1 MEKPHSP
8 LPFWPFAAMGPRR
21 LINLSIV
28 GLTLFVVGLS
38 GAMTWQS
45 YRDYRANQQMVLAN
59 TMADHLLRAAG
70 TAATERGL
78 TSAAL
83 GIGRQAPPTIRNR
96 IGELRQQGDVE
107 WQVALASAEALKAA
121 NPNHAFSA
129 AIDAATRT
137 RHGLQEAR
145 GQVDRCLVESACT
158 LGGPEW
164 IEVGSAFI
172 EAAERLREG
181 IFLAVESPR
190 HVALLNRTMKRWAAV
205 ASENAGRERGILAW
219 HIGARQPLPEATL
232 EELKAYR
239 GVVNRTTREMIAFS
253 RRPDTDARIVDAV
266 QTMEAS
272 FLGEFEQLR
281 QQVYAAA
288 ERGNYPVDA
297 GQWVDAAARAIDT
310 LHAVSTVISQITGEY
325 ANRAM
330 RTAKWKM
337 GFQLIAALFALGF
350 AAISLTRVRQ
360 TANELFRQKE
370 MAEITL
376 NSIGDAV
383 ITTDADARVENLN
396 PVAEE
401 LTGWSTA
408 EARGHK
414 LDEVFHIVNG
424 LSREPEPN
432 PIEACLRERRV
443 VGLGTNT
450 VLIRRDGAEF
460 VVEDSAAPIFDR
472 DGVLAGAVMVFYDVS
487 LMHRIPHLL
496 SYHATHDALTG
507 LINRREFERRLSEL
521 LVQAKHTRQHH
532 ALAYLDL
539 DQFKLVNDTCGH
551 AVGDRLLCQITYLL
565 KEKVR
570 DSDTLARLGGDEFGL
585 LLENCPLERALQIT
599 EDLLATIRN
608 FRFVWQGH
616 SFDIGVSI
624 GLVPISEDSVTP
636 AEVLSEAD
644 AACFTAKEKGRNR
657 VQVYQ
662 PGDLEMAQRHGE
674 MQWVSRLHKAL
685 DENRFRLY
693 CQAIAPLNGDLAR
706 HGEVLLRLEDEDG
719 KLVPPMAFLPAAERY
734 NLMPA
739 IDRWVIGTALAAIG
753 GHLRQQHH
761 GQHSLM
767 CNINLSG
774 ASLGEPGL
782 QDYIDE
788 QFALHQVPP
797 ATVCFEITESAAIA
811 NLERAATF
819 MHALRQKGCR
829 FALDDFGSG
838 LSSFAYLKT
847 LPVDYLKIDG
857 VFVKDAAH
865 DPVARA
871 MVQAIHT
878 VGHVMGIKTVAEYVE
893 NEQILAAI
901 KEIGVDYAQGY
912 GIGYPCPMSEFL
924 QQCGRKDA

>member
-1 MEKPHSP
+1 MKRSRKLFPSSRIPLLSP
-8 LPFWPFAAMGPRR
+8 RQ

-38 GAMTWQS
+38 GVMAWRS
-45 YRDYRANQQMVLAN
+45 YQDYRANQRMVLA
-59 TMADHLLRAAG
+59 DILSDQLIRAAG
-70 TAATERGL
+70 ITATERGL

-83 GIGRQAPPTIRNR
+83 GMGRQASPDMRGR
-96 IGELRQQGDVE
+96 IGELRQRGDVI
-107 WQVALASAEALKAA
+107 WLAVLTSAEALKDTGV
-121 NPNHAFSA
+121 NHGFSA
-129 AIDAATRT
+129 VIDEAKQAQYSLLDAREQADHCLSELAACAI
-137 RHGLQEAR
+137 
-145 GQVDRCLVESACT
+145 S
-158 LGGPEW
+158 GPEW
-164 IEVGSAFI
+164 IKVSSALI
-172 EAAERLREG
+172 GAAERLREEV
-181 IFLAVESPR
+181 FLTVESPR
-190 HVALLNRTMKRWAAV
+190 HVALLDRTMKRWAAV
-205 ASENAGRERGILAW
+205 ASENAGRERGTLAW
-219 HIGARQPLPEATL
+219 YIGVSQPLPAPVMED
-232 EELKAYR
+232 LKACR
-239 GVVNRTTREMIAFS
+239 DEVNRTTREMIVFS
-253 RRPDTDARIVDAV
+253 ERPDSDARIRRAV
-266 QTMEAS
+266 QAMQAS
-272 FLGEFEQLR
+272 FLDEFER
-281 QQVYAAA
+281 QRRQVYAAA
-288 ERGNYPVDA
+288 NGQYPMDA
-297 GQWVDAAARAIDT
+297 GQWVDTATRAIDS
-310 LHAVSTVISQITGEY
+310 LLAVSMAISQITNEY

-337 GFQLIAALFALGF
+337 VFQFIVALLALGF
-350 AAISLTRVRQ
+350 AVMSLTRVRQ
-360 TANELFRQKE
+360 TANDLFRQKE

-383 ITTDADARVENLN
+383 ITTDAEGRVENLN

-401 LTGWSTA
+401 MIGWSNA
-408 EARGHK
+408 EAHGHK
-414 LDEVFHIVNG
+414 VSEVFHLVNG

-432 PIEACLRERRV
+432 PIETCLRNRCV

-450 VLIRRDGAEF
+450 VLVRRDGAEF
-460 VVEDSAAPIFDR
+460 VIEDSAAPILDR
-472 DGVLAGAVMVFYDVS
+472 DGNTVGAVMVFYDVS

-496 SYHATHDALTG
+496 SYHAAHDTLTG

-521 LVQAKHTRQHH
+521 LVQAKHTHQKH

-551 AVGDRLLCQITYLL
+551 AVGDRLLCQITFLL

-570 DSDTLARLGGDEFGL
+570 DADTLARLGGDEFGL
-585 LLENCPLERALQIT
+585 LLENCPLERAQYIT
-599 EDLLATIRN
+599 EELLGVVKD

-662 PGDLEMAQRHGE
+662 PGDMEMARRHGE
-674 MQWVSRLHKAL
+674 MQWVSRLHKAM
-685 DENRFRLY
+685 DENRFRLH
-693 CQAIAPLNGDLAR
+693 CQTIASLNGDLAR

-719 KLVPPMAFLPAAERY
+719 NLVPPMAFLPAAERY

-739 IDRWVIGTALAAIG
+739 IDRWVIGAALTTIG
-753 GHLRQQHH
+753 EYLRQQQDPHR
-761 GQHSLM
+761 LM

-774 ASLGEPGL
+774 ASLGDPGL

-788 QFALHQVPP
+788 QLALHQVPP
-797 ATVCFEITESAAIA
+797 DTICFEITESVAIA
-811 NLERAATF
+811 NLECAATF
-819 MHALRQKGCR
+819 MYALRQKGCR

-857 VFVKDAAH
+857 VFVKDVAH

-893 NEQILAAI
+893 NEQILAALR
-901 KEIGVDYAQGY
+901 EIGVDYAQGY
-912 GIGYPCPMSEFL
+912 GIAHPRPMEECL
-924 QQCGRKDA
+924 RTCGSPGT